1 VTADDRSYFAHLVD
15 VLRRRDVAALRAFLE
30 AQAGRYGDEG
40 QVEAIRAQS
49 DAEIEALLHR
59 MIVSRPDLSELHA
72 ESQRWLAGQGR
83 PDRPAGPPGSG
94 PSASSRPPSRRPRGQ
109 GGARRRPPDRS

>member
-1 VTADDRSYFAHLVD
+1 MTADERSYVAQLGE
-15 VLRRRDVAALRAFLE
+15 VLRRRDVTALRAFLE
-30 AQAGRYGDEG
+30 SQAGRYGDER

-59 MIVSRPDLSELHA
+59 MIISRPDLAELHP
-72 ESQRWLAGQGR
+72 ESQRWLAGR
-83 PDRPAGPPGSG
+83 SRANRPAGQP
-94 PSASSRPPSRRPRGQ
+94 ASDSPSRPPSRRPRGP